1 MIQAIRAIIVSDTR
15 GITRVFSYSIAV
27 SYFCFMFRTFQ
38 TIFNSVGA
46 SRTAFTSSET
56 SAPQMVPEQFAVEVT
71 NFATQNS
78 ALIATSENDFGGLLF
93 PVFGLLGLGA
103 LILFL
108 APPLADED

>member
-1 MIQAIRAIIVSDTR
+1 MARFLFFLALIIAAASAFVAPAHQATL
-15 GITRVFSYSIAV
+15 
-27 SYFCFMFRTFQ
+27 
-38 TIFNSVGA
+38 GA

-78 ALIATSENDFGGLLF
+78 ALIATSSDDFGGLLF